1 MDPLHV
7 GATWLHAVAMTFALG
22 YYAVLG
28 WVALPVLDR
37 LRSQVDPGEAVAAI
51 ERRALPAI
59 VVAIAVFT
67 ASGLVLMVGDGRYDG
82 LGNVTASTWTILM
95 LLKHVVVAVMVGLGL
110 TLHVIATRDAA
121 DRADAPADALRRSR
135 TLRRLAQVIATLGA
149 IVLLITAAAQDSA

>member
-1 MDPLHV
+1 
-7 GATWLHAVAMTFALG
+7 
-22 YYAVLG
+22 
-28 WVALPVLDR
+28 
-37 LRSQVDPGEAVAAI
+37 
-51 ERRALPAI
+51 
-59 VVAIAVFT
+59 
-67 ASGLVLMVGDGRYDG
+67 
-82 LGNVTASTWTILM
+82 M

>member
-28 WVALPVLDR
+28 WVAIPVLDR

-51 ERRALPAI
+51 ERRALPVI

-110 TLHVIATRDAA
+110 TLHVIATRD
-121 DRADAPADALRRSR
+121 PAEALQQRRPVQ
-135 TLRRLAQVIATLGA
+135 RLAQVIAALGA

>member
-28 WVALPVLDR
+28 WVAIPVLER
-37 LRSQVDPGEAVAAI
+37 LRAQVDPGEAVAAI
-51 ERRALPAI
+51 ERRALPVI
-59 VVAIAVFT
+59 VGAIAVFT

-110 TLHVIATRDAA
+110 TLHVIATRD
-121 DRADAPADALRRSR
+121 PAEALQRRR
-135 TLRRLAQVIATLGA
+135 PVQRLAQVIAALGA
-149 IVLLITAAAQDSA
+149 VVLLITAAAQDSA